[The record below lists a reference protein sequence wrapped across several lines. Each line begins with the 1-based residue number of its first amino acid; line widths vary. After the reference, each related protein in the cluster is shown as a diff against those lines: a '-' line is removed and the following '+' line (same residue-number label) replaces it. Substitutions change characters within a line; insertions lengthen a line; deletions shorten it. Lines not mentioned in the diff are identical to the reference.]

1 MLPSLLVIIY
11 LVNNPLLKIY
21 GDHVPCDK
29 LNLQSNN
36 DQKTIIC
43 SDTYSKIFKPSFIIK
58 FYGMPYENISIGI
71 DGFMTLKHSNDEYP
85 KIGFITMLLIRGDTR
100 FQVEI
105 GNNVKAN
112 CYIYRNGK
120 ISFYYEKIPDNIKEI
135 LLWPMMNNGLWCS
148 HSTHPTP
155 IKKEYSAILT
165 HESLIE
171 DGTLVEFEPM
181 SDVCDIHNTKD
192 LCINTNRAESQ
203 CYWCSM
209 IEKCSNG
216 RDYHADIWMKNGC
229 DANNISQP
237 QRPQNLTPKGIRESA
252 VQTTNVNNN
261 NSQNQCRRNSTSKG
275 LRESVLL
282 TTTENN
288 ISFSIPPNFSEGK
301 QISNSYTYLFFVIPL
316 LILFIIFSI
325 YFVRLILIRLR
336 LLKVTYDLDA

>member
-1 MLPSLLVIIY
+1 
-11 LVNNPLLKIY
+11 
-21 GDHVPCDK
+21 
-29 LNLQSNN
+29 
-36 DQKTIIC
+36 
-43 SDTYSKIFKPSFIIK
+43 
-58 FYGMPYENISIGI
+58 
-71 DGFMTLKHSNDEYP
+71 
-85 KIGFITMLLIRGDTR
+85 
-100 FQVEI
+100 
-105 GNNVKAN
+105 
-112 CYIYRNGK
+112 
-120 ISFYYEKIPDNIKEI
+120 
-135 LLWPMMNNGLWCS
+135 MMNNGLWCS

-181 SDVCDIHNTKD
+181 SDVCDIQNTKD

-237 QRPQNLTPKGIRESA
+237 QRSQNLTPKGMRESA
-252 VQTTNVNNN
+252 VQTTNENNN
-261 NSQNQCRRNSTSKG
+261 NSQNQCMRNSTSKG
-275 LRESVLL
+275 LRESVLRN
-282 TTTENN
+282 TTENN